1 MGNVILSMTGFGK
14 AHFRNE
20 NLKSVAVIKSVNG
33 KGLEINTRLPKEL
46 VIYEKDLRNRIK
58 EAVYRGNVFLGIQLE
73 FYKIKPSVR
82 ISDLASIVE
91 EIIAATKALGLSI
104 SDDLTLQLA
113 MKFYNPTHSE
123 DAYIESDEFR
133 NILFDTFERA
143 LNDFIKSKEEEGLN
157 LLADIEKHLRSL
169 ERLLEE
175 VEKRTPI
182 LVERYRE
189 KLLKKARELLN
200 TTENAVVVN
209 ELKLLLEKTDINEE
223 VQRLKSHLRLFK
235 EELKKGFPIGKKLE
249 FITQEML
256 REVNT
261 MGNKLPD
268 LFPLNVEMKT
278 EIDKLRQQV
287 ANIE

>member
-1 MGNVILSMTGFGK
+1 MGNVIRSMTGFGK

-20 NLKSVAVIKSVNG
+20 NLKLVAVIKSVNG